1 MSSTYA
7 TVAVPAENL
16 TEAQEQFPSFFT
28 AAMSPTGE
36 APATHFV
43 SSGYYLDTELDVL
56 VNDVTWPRRVVF
68 GDTQEALVKL
78 GLMAVQDVIFEDT
91 L

>member
-7 TVAVPAENL
+7 TVAVLAENL
-16 TEAQEQFPSFFT
+16 TEAQERFPGFFT
-28 AAMSPTGE
+28 AAMSSTGE

-43 SSGYYLDTELDVL
+43 SSGYYLDTELDAL
-56 VNDVTWPRRVVF
+56 VNDVAWPRRVVF
-68 GDTQEALVKL
+68 GDTQAALAKL
-78 GLMAVQDVIFEDT
+78 GLMAVQEPIE

>member
-16 TEAQEQFPSFFT
+16 AEAQAQFPGFFT
-28 AAMSPTGE
+28 AAMSADGT

-68 GDTQEALVKL
+68 GDTQAALVKL
-78 GLMAVQDVIFEDT
+78 QLMTVQDAILSSV
-91 L
+91 